1 MAEGGEFR
9 IYQPELDK
17 ELDNNSKDAEDEV
30 YVYDDDAEQEVNTTR
45 PFYPGSA
52 STHYHGG
59 EQYEM
64 QTMPQEKSG
73 SLEKSY
79 DEIPSVWGLTDDKE
93 PLLAKKVREIENAE
107 NRIKSFY
114 PKARLDLIGKIG
126 LSKDGKSMVSFGPKE
141 GPTKIFRDDGS
152 GLLKGFTDRYKKQLG
167 PMAQEAIERDNEEI
181 RNDRRRLR
189 EVEKQLRDAEK
200 LPSEREK
207 AAQEV
212 RDLRIRNE
220 RVQAQIDAH
229 TQEQGTNI
237 ESESEL
243 RRLRLLKKNLQ
254 NDFENAKKELSAL
267 QKQAKTKDKEQ
278 KSVDQLRAKIA
289 AKESERNTMEARLND
304 TRTLDELKEQEAE
317 LQRQNEEDQAVI
329 DNEDTSPS
337 DRQAAEGR
345 VAERQEEL
353 ARLQTQIDERE
364 RALPLRERVKEIF
377 KKYGVTVTAIVLAA
391 GVTIGAV
398 VGAITNALK
407 ATGKALGKGLKDI
420 GSKLASIL
428 PGLIGSIVSFLFK
441 AAGQAIGFLA
451 EHTWLIILAVVAFLV
466 EKYIKKRR

>member
-1 MAEGGEFR
+1 MAEGGEFA
-9 IYQPELDK
+9 IDQPDLDK
-17 ELDNNSKDAEDEV
+17 TLDDKDD
-30 YVYDDDAEQEVNTTR
+30 EQEVNTTR
-45 PFYPGSA
+45 PFQPGTA
-52 STHYHGG
+52 STPYHGG
-59 EQYEM
+59 EEYEM
-64 QTMPQEKSG
+64 QNVQHEQSG
-73 SLEKSY
+73 LPDISY
-79 DEIPSVWGLTDDKE
+79 DET
-93 PLLAKKVREIENAE
+93 PLLERTPSISDLHNESALRQKLKKAVDMIKGKFSRANFEKIKIRRGTGKNLGKIVAVGSKGGEYKILKEDDTDFMKSFLDAFKKDLGPRTEEIIAQDNDEIRE
-107 NRIKSFY
+107 NR
-114 PKARLDLIGKIG
+114 
-126 LSKDGKSMVSFGPKE
+126 
-141 GPTKIFRDDGS
+141 
-152 GLLKGFTDRYKKQLG
+152 Q
-167 PMAQEAIERDNEEI
+167 
-181 RNDRRRLR
+181 RLR
-189 EVEKQLRDAEK
+189 EAEKQLRDAEK
-200 LPSEREK
+200 LASEREK

-212 RDLRIRNE
+212 QDLRIRIE
-220 RVQAQIDAH
+220 RTQAKID
-229 TQEQGTNI
+229 QLGSNVEN
-237 ESESEL
+237 ESEL
-243 RRLRLLKKNLQ
+243 REMQQRIKNYQ
-254 NDFENAKKELSAL
+254 NDFENAKKEVAAL
-267 QKQAKTKDKEQ
+267 EKQVKTKAKAQ

-289 AKESERNTMEARLND
+289 AKESERNTIEARLND

-337 DRQAAEGR
+337 DKQAAEGR

-364 RALPLRERVKEIF
+364 RGLPLRERVKEIF

-398 VGAITNALK
+398 IGAITNALR

-420 GSKLASIL
+420 GSKIASAL

>member
-1 MAEGGEFR
+1 MAEGGEFGMD
-9 IYQPELDK
+9 QPDLDYRL
-17 ELDNNSKDAEDEV
+17 EH
-30 YVYDDDAEQEVNTTR
+30 DDDDDEQEVNTTR
-45 PFYPGSA
+45 PFQPGTA
-52 STHYHGG
+52 STPYHGG
-59 EQYEM
+59 EQHEM
-64 QTMPQEKSG
+64 QTMHNEQSGLPETSFDETPLLERTPSISDLHNESALRQKMKKAVDMIKGKFARANFEKIKIRRG
-73 SLEKSY
+73 TGKNLGKIVAVGPNRGEYKILKDDDTDFMKSFLNAFKKDLGPRTKEIIAQDN
-79 DEIPSVWGLTDDKE
+79 DEI
-93 PLLAKKVREIENAE
+93 RE
-107 NRIKSFY
+107 NR
-114 PKARLDLIGKIG
+114 
-126 LSKDGKSMVSFGPKE
+126 
-141 GPTKIFRDDGS
+141 
-152 GLLKGFTDRYKKQLG
+152 Q
-167 PMAQEAIERDNEEI
+167 
-181 RNDRRRLR
+181 RLR
-189 EVEKQLRDAEK
+189 EAEKELRDAEK
-200 LPSEREK
+200 LASEREK

-212 RDLRIRNE
+212 QKLRNKIEEN
-220 RVQAQIDAH
+220 QAKID
-229 TQEQGTNI
+229 QLGSNI

-243 RRLRLLKKNLQ
+243 RRLQQLKKNYKE
-254 NDFENAKKELSAL
+254 DFEKAKKEVADLE
-267 QKQAKTKDKEQ
+267 KQAKTKAKEQ
-278 KSVDQLRAKIA
+278 TRVNQLRASLA

-329 DNEDTSPS
+329 DDEDASPS
-337 DRQAAEGR
+337 DKQAAEGR

-364 RALPLRERVKEIF
+364 RGLPLRERVKEIF

-398 VGAITNALK
+398 VGAITKALK

-420 GSKLASIL
+420 GSKIASAL

>member
-1 MAEGGEFR
+1 MAEGGEF
-9 IYQPELDK
+9 DK
-17 ELDNNSKDAEDEV
+17 ELDNKSKDNEDDS
-30 YVYDDDAEQEVNTTR
+30 YVYDDDVEQEINTSQPLFPPDAESTR
-45 PFYPGSA
+45 Y
-52 STHYHGG
+52 G
-59 EQYEM
+59 EQIEM
-64 QTMPQEKSG
+64 QNMQHEQSG
-73 SLEKSY
+73 LPETSF
-79 DEIPSVWGLTDDKE
+79 DEIPSLGGFIHDDDK
-93 PLLAKKVREIENAE
+93 PGLVD
-107 NRIKSFY
+107 
-114 PKARLDLIGKIG
+114 KARDFIKRRFPRVDFRKLGPISFGKKPGNYNKIVTIGPRGGESEIFK
-126 LSKDGKSMVSFGPKE
+126 KDGKS
-141 GPTKIFRDDGS
+141 
-152 GLLKGFTDRYKKQLG
+152 LLKSFTDKFKTSLG
-167 PMAQEAIERDNEEI
+167 PEAESLIAQDNDEI
-181 RNDRRRLR
+181 RENRQRLR
-189 EVEKQLRDAEK
+189 EAEKQLRDAEK
-200 LPSEREK
+200 LASEREK

-212 RDLRIRNE
+212 QDLRTRIDRT
-220 RVQAQIDAH
+220 QANID
-229 TQEQGTNI
+229 QLGSNV

-243 RRLRLLKKNLQ
+243 QRLQQLKKNYQ
-254 NDFENAKKELSAL
+254 KDFENAKKEVAAL
-267 QKQAKTKDKEQ
+267 EKQAKTKAKEQ
-278 KSVDQLRAKIA
+278 TRVNQLRASLA
-289 AKESERNTMEARLND
+289 AKERERNTMEARLND
-304 TRTLDELKEQEAE
+304 TRTLDELKEQESE

-329 DNEDTSPS
+329 DDENTSPS
-337 DRQAAEGR
+337 DKQAAEGR

-398 VGAITNALK
+398 IGAITNALR

>member
-1 MAEGGEFR
+1 MAEGGEFA
-9 IYQPELDK
+9 IDQPELDK
-17 ELDNNSKDAEDEV
+17 EIDFDDSDE
-30 YVYDDDAEQEVNTTR
+30 EQEVNTNK
-45 PFYPGSA
+45 PDA
-52 STHYHGG
+52 ESTNIYDDG
-59 EQYEM
+59 EEFEM
-64 QTMPQEKSG
+64 QMFQHEQSG
-73 SLEKSY
+73 LQDTSY
-79 DEIPSVWGLTDDKE
+79 DET
-93 PLLAKKVREIENAE
+93 PLLGGRTQSVQERAWGALKGLFPKSSSTSLEASYSLKGRLQVKMAGAGKKL
-107 NRIKSFY
+107 Y
-114 PKARLDLIGKIG
+114 DLFTTKRATGEQQLNPN
-126 LSKDGKSMVSFGPKE
+126 LSKE
-141 GPTKIFRDDGS
+141 IR
-152 GLLKGFTDRYKKQLG
+152 RELG
-167 PMAQEAIERDNEEI
+167 PMAQEVIERDNEEI
-181 RNDRRRLR
+181 RNDRRRLI
-189 EVEKQLRDAEK
+189 EAEKQLRDKEK
-200 LPSEREK
+200 LASEREK

-212 RDLRIRNE
+212 QNLRNKNE

-229 TQEQGTNI
+229 TQEHGTTI

-243 RRLRLLKKNLQ
+243 RRLQQLKKNLQ
-254 NDFENAKKELSAL
+254 TDFENAKKEVSAL
-267 QKQAKTKDKEQ
+267 QKQAKTKAKEQ
-278 KSVDQLRAKIA
+278 TNVDQLRAKIA
-289 AKESERNTMEARLND
+289 AKERERNTVQERFND

-337 DRQAAEGR
+337 DKQAAEGR

-364 RALPLRERVKEIF
+364 RGLPLRERVKEIF

-398 VGAITNALK
+398 IGAITNALR